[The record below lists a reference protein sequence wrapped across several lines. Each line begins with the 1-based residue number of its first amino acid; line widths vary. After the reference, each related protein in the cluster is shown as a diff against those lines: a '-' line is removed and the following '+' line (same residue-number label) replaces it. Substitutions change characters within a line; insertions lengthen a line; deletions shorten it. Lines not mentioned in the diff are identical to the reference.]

1 MRKFLTITG
10 LTALLLFLPFAVSLQ
25 AQDESPSRFGGTFT
39 YGLWLERG
47 HQATTAEAVGVDA
60 VLMSDDSARGRIIS
74 RTSYLGAARDS
85 GEVQGFFEVVM
96 YQRFIPLGRSVDIYA
111 QSGIGGFNEIVL
123 NAADKRHVL
132 GVLELGI
139 NIWSVV
145 SLGAGGNVIFKDEG
159 NQYHL
164 YGKVDLMVMP

>member
-10 LTALLLFLPFAVSLQ
+10 LVALLLAITVSVE
-25 AQDESPSRFGGTFT
+25 AQETPSRFGGTFT

-74 RTSYLGAARDS
+74 RTSYLGASRDS

-123 NAADKRHVL
+123 NAADERYVL
-132 GVLELGI
+132 GVFELGI

-145 SLGAGGNVIFKDEG
+145 SAGVGGNVIFKDR
-159 NQYHL
+159 NQYNL
-164 YGKVDLMVMP
+164 YAKLDFMAMPF